1 MSNNYNRVTGLEF
14 DYRSIDGK
22 WRSFGGYGKSFGHAI
37 KNDNYFYNSAI
48 GYDGRNISA
57 YTNLAGVGNDYIADM
72 GLIPR
77 QYHYDALR
85 DTTFRIGFHHWFS
98 RFAYTIY
105 PTGKPRVNS
114 HQLGFRNMYDVT
126 QDGQLINNELE
137 LSYNINWQ
145 KSCSLMVM
153 IANHDIQL
161 LYPFAFTDI
170 ALPTGKYHFNFA
182 GFEYQSDQRRVLS
195 YLVGAESGKF
205 YNGYR
210 TQLSTVFNLRVQPW
224 GNFGLTF
231 VQNEL
236 RLPEPY
242 GTESLSLVGPKVEL
256 NFSTNLSWTTFL
268 QYNTQDDNFNIN
280 SRFQWR
286 FQPLS
291 DIFLVYTDNYAVEFW
306 GPKNR
311 ALVLKVNYWL
321 NV

>member
-1 MSNNYNRVTGLEF
+1 
-14 DYRSIDGK
+14 
-22 WRSFGGYGKSFGHAI
+22 
-37 KNDNYFYNSAI
+37 
-48 GYDGRNISA
+48 
-57 YTNLAGVGNDYIADM
+57 LAGVGNDYIADM
-72 GLIPR
+72 GFIPR
-77 QYHYDALR
+77 QYHYDAVG
-85 DTTFRIGFHHWFS
+85 DTTFRIGFHHWFT

-105 PTGKPRVNS
+105 PNGHPKINS
-114 HQLGFRNMYDVT
+114 HEIGFRNMYDVT
-126 QDGQLINNELE
+126 GDGRLINNELE
-137 LSYNINWQ
+137 FSYTINWQ
-145 KSCSLMVM
+145 KSSRLMLMV
-153 IANHDIQL
+153 ANHDIQL
-161 LYPFAFTDI
+161 LYPFDFTDV
-170 ALPTGKYHFNFA
+170 ALPAAKYHFNFA

-195 YLVGAESGKF
+195 YLIGAESGQF

-210 TQLSTVFNLRVQPW
+210 TQLSTIFSLRVQPW

-236 RLPEPY
+236 RLPAPY
-242 GTESLSLVGPKVEL
+242 GSGSLTLLGPKIEL